1 METFLA
7 QLERGD
13 PALLQGEIFELLHSL
28 SGGYSQDKVFPSS
41 TIILLL
47 FRFSHFQGDVS
58 RLQTDEA
65 ATRG

>member
-7 QLERGD
+7 QLARGD

-28 SGGYSQDKVFPSS
+28 SGGYSQDKVPCY
-41 TIILLL
+41 LLL